1 MLTSGGA
8 DRETLEVLA
17 KSAKINKEEPPAS
30 HNMESIDLSTMKFN
44 FLSDIPQ
51 KSPNETKMVIV
62 VRSDGP
68 YASLPIGLSAKLVSE
83 AVMRAY

>member
-1 MLTSGGA
+1 MG
-8 DRETLEVLA
+8 
-17 KSAKINKEEPPAS
+17 
-30 HNMESIDLSTMKFN
+30 SIDLSTMKFN
-44 FLSDIPQ
+44 FLSDIPL